1 MTRTLLLDLGWIKL
15 YVTVDVCD
23 DMIDSVVSVVA
34 EGSEKPLKCD
44 TNEFLKC
51 FDGELAELLEE
62 DIRTDKIAYAEMQ
75 MDAMREEG
83 KLK

>member
-1 MTRTLLLDLGWIKL
+1 MTRTLCLDLGWIKL

-23 DMIDSVVSVVA
+23 DMIDSVVRVVA

-51 FDGELAELLEE
+51 FEGELAELLEE
-62 DIRTDKIAYAEMQ
+62 DIRTEKIAYAEMQ
-75 MDAMREEG
+75 IDAAREEG
-83 KLK
+83 RL

>member
-1 MTRTLLLDLGWIKL
+1 MTRTLLLDLGWIKF
-15 YVTVDVCD
+15 YVEVEVCD
-23 DMIDSVVSVVA
+23 GAIDSVISVSA

-44 TNEFLKC
+44 RNEFLKC

-75 MDAMREEG
+75 MDAAREEG
-83 KLK
+83 RL

>member
-23 DMIDSVVSVVA
+23 DMIDSVASVVA

-62 DIRTDKIAYAEMQ
+62 DIRTDKIAHAEMQ

>member
-62 DIRTDKIAYAEMQ
+62 DIRTDKIAHAEMQ
-75 MDAMREEG
+75 MDAKKEEG
-83 KLK
+83 I

>member
-62 DIRTDKIAYAEMQ
+62 DIRTDKISYAEMQ
-75 MDAMREEG
+75 MDAAREEG
-83 KLK
+83 RK

>member
-1 MTRTLLLDLGWIKL
+1 MTRTLCLDLGWIKL
-15 YVTVDVCD
+15 YVEVEVCD
-23 DMIDSVVSVVA
+23 GMIDSVISVSA
-34 EGSEKPLKCD
+34 EGTEKPLKCD

-75 MDAMREEG
+75 MDAAREEG
-83 KLK
+83 RR

>member
-15 YVTVDVCD
+15 DVTVDVCD

-34 EGSEKPLKCD
+34 EGSERPLECD

-62 DIRTDKIAYAEMQ
+62 DIRTDKIAHAEMQ
-75 MDAMREEG
+75 MDAAREEVR
-83 KLK
+83 K

>member
-23 DMIDSVVSVVA
+23 GMIDSVISVSA
-34 EGSEKPLKCD
+34 EGTEKPLKCD
-44 TNEFLKC
+44 RYEFLKC

-62 DIRTDKIAYAEMQ
+62 DIRTDMIAHAEMQ
-75 MDAMREEG
+75 MDAAREEG
-83 KLK
+83 RL

>member
-1 MTRTLLLDLGWIKL
+1 MTKTLLLDLGWIKL
-15 YVTVDVCD
+15 DVTVDVCD
-23 DMIDSVVSVVA
+23 DMIESVASVVA

-75 MDAMREEG
+75 MDAAREEG
-83 KLK
+83 RL

>member
-1 MTRTLLLDLGWIKL
+1 MIRTLCLDLGWIKL
-15 YVTVDVCD
+15 DVDVDACD
-23 DMIDSVVSVVA
+23 GMIDSVVSVIA
-34 EGSEKPLKCD
+34 EGTGKPLKCD

-75 MDAMREEG
+75 MDARKEEG
-83 KLK
+83 I